1 MFPLY
6 CHLTRKILNNW
17 KEKDIWEMT
26 LYALFSEILI
36 ALEHMTVL
44 QVKKKNSKKF
54 KKKLK
59 FMIFFFFI
67 DSQHCVQPCF
77 DFGAT

>member
-44 QVKKKNSKKF
+44 QVKKKF
-54 KKKLK
+54 KKIQKK
-59 FMIFFFFI
+59 IKIYDFFFFY
-67 DSQHCVQPCF
+67 
-77 DFGAT
+77 